1 MKVIDKLRRAHEQGR
16 QAWSFEYFPPKTQQG
31 VLNLYDRLERMY
43 ALAPE
48 FIDVTWGAGGTTA
61 DLTMDICHVAQ
72 AVYGLE
78 TCMHLT
84 CTNMP
89 RDKIDTAL
97 QQAREIGI
105 QNILALRGDP
115 PRGQAEWTACDNGFA
130 YAVDLV
136 KYIREA
142 HGDWFCIGVAGYPE
156 GHLENPDKDADLRH
170 LKAKIDAGADYIVTQ
185 MFYDVDL
192 FLDWVRRCRAIGI
205 SCPILPGIM
214 PIQTFGGF
222 KRMTTLS
229 QTIVP
234 QAVLDALEP
243 IKDDDQKVKAFG
255 IQLAIDMCKRLR
267 DESDIFAFHF
277 YTMNLERSV
286 RLILE
291 GLEFVAPLE
300 SARPLPWNPSLHK
313 KRTKENVRPIFWR
326 HRPRS
331 YVQRTAAWDWD
342 EFPNGRWGDAR
353 SPAYGELDGWGA
365 SIKHSNADCLK
376 LWGHPTTPRDLARVF
391 VKYCR
396 GKISALPWSDQPLAP
411 ESRPIASL
419 LEQLNARGCLT
430 INSQPPVNG
439 APSTD
444 AVHGWG
450 PRGGY
455 VYQKAYLEVFVS
467 PQVLDALANR
477 LATTPDAEFVSFH
490 AINRAGDLRTNEADP
505 NSPNAVTWGVFP
517 GKEIVQP
524 TIVDLTSFM
533 AWKDEAFELWTQ
545 WRNVYPANS
554 PAYTNIDR
562 VASDWYL
569 VTIVHNDFHQPE
581 SALVNLI
588 LAAAADVDGVPVG
601 KTPSIVEDLLKSEP
615 ASVPEVASSIPS
627 SPPAANGIKKLA
639 SGAPVETAV
648 APAVEPASRPATG
661 VSKATNG
668 VATKLSTVSAC
679 SPAAP
684 AVTAVSS

>member
-89 RDKIDTAL
+89 RDKIDAAL
-97 QQAREIGI
+97 KQARDIGI

-136 KYIREA
+136 KYIREV

-156 GHLENPDKDADLRH
+156 GHLENPDKEADLRH

-192 FLDWVRRCRAIGI
+192 FLNWVRRCRAI
-205 SCPILPGIM
+205 
-214 PIQTFGGF
+214 
-222 KRMTTLS
+222 
-229 QTIVP
+229 V
-234 QAVLDALEP
+234 
-243 IKDDDQKVKAFG
+243 
-255 IQLAIDMCKRLR
+255 
-267 DESDIFAFHF
+267 
-277 YTMNLERSV
+277 
-286 RLILE
+286 
-291 GLEFVAPLE
+291 
-300 SARPLPWNPSLHK
+300 
-313 KRTKENVRPIFWR
+313 
-326 HRPRS
+326 
-331 YVQRTAAWDWD
+331 
-342 EFPNGRWGDAR
+342 
-353 SPAYGELDGWGA
+353 
-365 SIKHSNADCLK
+365 
-376 LWGHPTTPRDLARVF
+376 
-391 VKYCR
+391 CR

-411 ESRPIASL
+411 ESRTIASL
-419 LEQLNARGCLT
+419 LAQLNARGCLT

-545 WRNVYPANS
+545 WRNVYPASS

-581 SALVNLI
+581 SVLVNLL
-588 LAAAADVDGVPVG
+588 LAAAADVDGVPVE
-601 KTPSIVEDLLKSEP
+601 KTPSIVEDLLASEP
-615 ASVPEVASSIPS
+615 ASVPEVASSTPS
-627 SPPAANGIKKLA
+627 SPPAANGIKKSA
-639 SGAPVETAV
+639 SGAPAETAV
-648 APAVEPASRPATG
+648 APAIEPASRPATAA
-661 VSKATNG
+661 SKATTNG